1 MLQHSCLENPFPWT
15 EKPGRPQSAGSQNW
29 TGLKRP
35 CIHRCKTFHCLWQL
49 CPSESW
55 VWRWHSC
62 LACGDA
68 GGTLCGDTDCLHRG
82 SYGPTRVFFWA
93 SCSWPSE
100 SLFDQSFSIA
110 PPIQAH
116 RGASRM
122 GSSSVDPCIRCLMGQ
137 PRYCSAADAGVR
149 GERLWWWLHPLHM
162 TQQYRLASMA
172 AWLSLTGNSLR
183 NLLPQVPLVH
193 LSTVNSSPHPG
204 ITPQP
209 PCSSFQPLHL
219 PGDLHPCS
227 GYVWLR

>member
-1 MLQHSCLENPFPWT
+1 MAMSIGQCAPVFLPREPPSLTENPGLQGFSKSWAGQKQPWM
-15 EKPGRPQSAGSQNW
+15 
-29 TGLKRP
+29 
-35 CIHRCKTFHCLWQL
+35 HRCKTFYCLWQL

-93 SCSWPSE
+93 SCSWSSE

-122 GSSSVDPCIRCLMGQ
+122 GSSSVDLQSGPETRIL
-137 PRYCSAADAGVR
+137 
-149 GERLWWWLHPLHM
+149 GESYSFTVSVVWW
-162 TQQYRLASMA
+162 AS
-172 AWLSLTGNSLR
+172 LS
-183 NLLPQVPLVH
+183 
-193 LSTVNSSPHPG
+193 
-204 ITPQP
+204 I
-209 PCSSFQPLHL
+209 
-219 PGDLHPCS
+219 
-227 GYVWLR
+227 